1 MTELERKNLKRQI
14 IVEELIFRGYE
25 AREVIIS
32 NNGIKKT
39 KIQICTGT
47 GIDPIVYID
56 DMIEAGKSVGEIIHF
71 ITEIAE
77 KKPSFNPYDF
87 TTWDYAKN
95 HLVLCLQKKT
105 DENILKQDF
114 LDLEMYVRV
123 KIGNNIYYKIRNGMF
138 EVSPYEIF
146 TLAMEQLMK
155 NGTTCS
161 LIDKIFDMVGTEK
174 DLGIDQ
180 SLFANSD
187 YIVAGNKDDRYGAG
201 VIVNP
206 EFLGIIANHLNCDLI
221 IIPSSV
227 HEVLI
232 LPDNGDY
239 EYEAVNA
246 MVKEVN
252 SQNVPI
258 EERLSNH
265 IYIYKRDLKTLISG

>member
-1 MTELERKNLKRQI
+1 MTELERKNMKKQI
-14 IVEELIFRGYE
+14 ILEELSWRGYE

-47 GIDPIVYID
+47 GIDPIIYID

-71 ITEIAE
+71 ITEIVEE
-77 KKPSFNPYDF
+77 KLPFNPYDF
-87 TTWDYAKN
+87 TTWDYARN

-138 EVSPYEIF
+138 EVSSDEIF

-161 LIDKIFDMVGTEK
+161 LVDKVLDMIGTDK
-174 DLGIDQ
+174 DLGIDR

-201 VIVNP
+201 VMANP
-206 EFLGIIANHLNCDLI
+206 EFLGVIANYLDCDLI

-239 EYEAVNA
+239 EYEAMNA

-258 EERLSNH
+258 EERLSDH
-265 IYIYKRDLKTLISG
+265 IYRYRKGLKTLISG